1 MSFMPPSPVRSES
14 IRQTDR
20 EIDAHARDYAATHP
34 QDLPARRGF
43 IRRLWTRLRRGQ
55 DEQASK

>member
-1 MSFMPPSPVRSES
+1 MSFMPPSPLRGES

-34 QDLPARRGF
+34 KDLQARPGF
-43 IRRLWTRLRRGQ
+43 VRRLWTRLRSRRS
-55 DEQASK
+55 EQTSK